1 RDSRGRGPLPASGA
15 RARPEA
21 AGGAAAPDPGDPP
34 RSRDPRA
41 DLRARVH
48 LGRQSTGRGA
58 RDQPA
63 PELRLLGAL
72 RGSQAQ
78 ASVTIAARDPTER
91 ETAQRRHSLRIFP
104 VCEFVGTRNVGSD
117 SPTEPVFPLRFEM
130 FRFYDFSNFSIS
142 KISIS

>member
-15 RARPEA
+15 RARPEE

-48 LGRQSTGRGA
+48 LGRQSAGRGA
-58 RDQPA
+58 RDQPD

-78 ASVTIAARDPTER
+78 TSVTIAARSALMPPDYQMLQGPQKQMPHR
-91 ETAQRRHSLRIFP
+91 NCAALPRTAKGLGRVKTKSDLVVMPCPKMNSRTRRA
-104 VCEFVGTRNVGSD
+104 D
-117 SPTEPVFPLRFEM
+117 QFE
-130 FRFYDFSNFSIS
+130 
-142 KISIS
+142 